1 MLLHAHAKVNLIL
14 AVTPGPQESG
24 YHEVRTLMCAL
35 DVHDDVEVEA
45 MEAGSGLA
53 FSCYPDPL
61 PPGADP
67 ASNLAVRAA
76 QGMAQA
82 FGRALDVRI
91 SVTKR
96 VPSQA
101 GLGGGSSDAAAVI
114 RGLACLWGCE
124 GDPRLVEVARSLGAD
139 VAFFLHEVPSYLDG
153 RGDVLRETF
162 APFRVPAV
170 LVKPAQGVS
179 TGACY
184 RLLDELATPAASPD
198 AALAALRAGDAE
210 GALSLCANNMQPA
223 ARRLAPEL
231 DEVIAFL
238 DAQEGLLAP
247 ALLCGSGSCVCAFV
261 RDARDAERIAG
272 AAREHGW
279 WSCATSTLG

>member
-1 MLLHAHAKVNLIL
+1 MLLHAHAKVNLVL

-24 YHEVRTLMCAL
+24 YHEVRTVMCAL
-35 DVHDDVEVEA
+35 DLCDDVEVELL
-45 MEAGSGLA
+45 EAGEGLA
-53 FSCYPDPL
+53 FSCEPDPL
-61 PPGADP
+61 PPDADP
-67 ASNLAVRAA
+67 ASNLAARAA
-76 QGMAQA
+76 LAMAQA
-82 FGRALDVRI
+82 FGRAPDARI
-91 SVTKR
+91 RVAKR
-96 VPSQA
+96 VPAQA

-114 RGLACLWGCE
+114 RGLASLWGCE
-124 GDPRLVEVARSLGAD
+124 ADPRLVEVARSLGAD
-139 VAFFLHEVPSYLDG
+139 VAFFLRETPSYLDG

-162 APFRVPAV
+162 EPFRVPAV

-184 RLLDELATPAASPD
+184 GLLDELATPPAP
-198 AALAALRAGDAE
+198 LEPMLGALRACDPGQV
-210 GALSLCANNMQPA
+210 LPLCANNMQPA

-231 DEVIAFL
+231 DEVLAFL

-261 RDARDAERIAG
+261 RDAQDAQRIAG
-272 AAREHGW
+272 VARERGW